1 MPALAGTWSTQV
13 VLGSNA
19 YSGSVTLD
27 AAGNMA
33 AVWYQSRLP
42 NGTAVNEIWASTA
55 PFGQPWSAPVN
66 ISGNIGVASG
76 NPLVRGSASGNVTAI
91 YISPTLGGTFVDHP
105 SGGVWGTPGS
115 SNGVNQFYI
124 SNDRGDQ
131 GLAWGAG
138 ATRVGAGV
146 TSIVIVQRPEGGTWS
161 PRRSSRALT

>member
-1 MPALAGTWSTQV
+1 M
-13 VLGSNA
+13 
-19 YSGSVTLD
+19 
-27 AAGNMA
+27 
-33 AVWYQSRLP
+33 
-42 NGTAVNEIWASTA
+42 
-55 PFGQPWSAPVN
+55 
-66 ISGNIGVASG
+66 ASG

-91 YISPTLGGTFVDHP
+91 YTSPTLGGTFVDHP